1 MLALISPAKKLDAEN
16 DPPVT
21 EYTTPQHLSHSQEL
35 VEGLR
40 DLGRDRI
47 KAMMKLSDSLAD
59 LNADRYK
66 RYATPFTPNNAKQA
80 IFMFRGDTY
89 VGLDADTLDEDDLA
103 YSQDHL
109 RILSGL
115 YGLLRPL
122 DLMQPYRLEMG
133 SKMPTERGEDLYDFW
148 GTTLTDAINKATSGH
163 ENRAVV
169 NLASNEYIK
178 SIQPEGLV
186 GPFVT
191 CHFKEVKDGEPKT
204 IGLYAKRARGMM
216 ARYMVKNRVEE
227 VKGLRRFNEAGYAF
241 REDLSTDADLVFV
254 RDRE

>member
-21 EYTTPQHLSHSQEL
+21 EYTTPEHLTDSQEL
-35 VEGLR
+35 VDGLR

-59 LNADRYK
+59 LNADRYR

-89 VGLDADTLDEDDLA
+89 VGFDTDTLEEDDLL
-103 YSQDHL
+103 YSQDHV

-133 SKMPTERGEDLYDFW
+133 SKMPTARGEDLYDFW
-148 GTTLTDAINKATSGH
+148 GTTLTEAINETTSGH
-163 ENRAVV
+163 SNRTVV

-178 SIQPEGLV
+178 SIQPDGLA

-191 CHFKEVKDGEPKT
+191 CHFKEMKDGEPKT

-216 ARYMVKNRVEE
+216 ARFMVKNRVEN
-227 VKGLRRFNEAGYAF
+227 VAGLQTFDEAGYGF
-241 REDLSTDADLVFV
+241 RADLSSETDLVFV
-254 RDRE
+254 RDRK